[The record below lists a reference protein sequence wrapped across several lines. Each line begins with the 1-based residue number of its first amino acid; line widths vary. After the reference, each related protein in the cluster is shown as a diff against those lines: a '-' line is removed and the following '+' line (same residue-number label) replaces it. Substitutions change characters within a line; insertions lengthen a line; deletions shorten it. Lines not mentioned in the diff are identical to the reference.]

1 MLLSVTFEISFLP
14 LLIVMAIAWLVPIV
28 AMLFRLD
35 KLPTVI
41 LEIIAGYFVGKYLLG
56 IIPSDGREVL
66 EFLSLT
72 GFIFLMF
79 LSGLEIDT
87 DQIRSAFPR
96 IFVTRRFVSNPFII
110 GSAMFIVTLLLSYLL
125 TMAASQIIEI
135 NNLWYF
141 SLILVTSSVGV
152 IMPVLKNRGE
162 NSTRF
167 GQMIIIAAA
176 IADIVSIILFT
187 FTAYILEHGFQ
198 IQILYIVFLFGL
210 FYLFYRLGLKVSRIR
225 LFKRLVYQLSHAAS
239 QIRVRGTLLVIMV
252 FVVMAQYIDKEVVLL
267 GAFIAGILLSI
278 FFHKGRSLLLIK
290 LDALG
295 FGFFIPVFFVMVGA
309 HFDPAALHEFDN
321 SLVPFLLYLVA
332 ALYVVKI
339 VPSFFWTRLFG
350 IKRSISGGILLSSR
364 LSLIIAASKIGLDLG
379 IISPGI
385 NACFIIMAVVTC
397 LISPTVYNFLSPS
410 KKTPSEKTVIVGGS
424 STGVLLARRL
434 KINERH
440 SIIVEN
446 RIERVNEIK
455 SKGLNVVYGDGFDLK
470 IYDQLKLQPDNHVVV
485 LTESEQK
492 NISICQLLR
501 NKRQHERLVTKAT
514 SLANEQTLKNLE
526 VEFLDVKRVI
536 ATTIENLILR
546 PSAYHA
552 LIESFENYNIE
563 EIKITNPHMDGR
575 QVKELAFHK
584 NGSLVLLKRQEQ
596 MEIPHGDTF
605 FKLGDVVTVIGTD
618 PALADFREKFDQH

>member
-14 LLIVMAIAWLVPIV
+14 LLIVMAIAWLVPIM
-28 AMLFRLD
+28 AALLRLD
-35 KLPTVI
+35 KLPAVI
-41 LEIIAGYFVGKYLLG
+41 LEIVAGYFIGKYLLG

-96 IFVTRRFVSNPFII
+96 LFTIKRFISNPFII
-110 GSAMFIVTLLLSYLL
+110 GSAMFLVTLLMSYLL
-125 TMAASQIIEI
+125 TLVAAQIIGI
-135 NNLWYF
+135 DNHWYF

-162 NSTRF
+162 NGTRF

-187 FTAYILEHGFQ
+187 FTAFIQEHGFQ
-198 IQILYIVFLFGL
+198 LQILYIIALFAS
-210 FYLFYRLGLKVSRIR
+210 FYLFYRLGLKVSRVK

-239 QIRVRGTLLVIMV
+239 QIRVRGTLLVILV

-267 GAFIAGILLSI
+267 GAFLAGILLSI

-309 HFDPAALHEFDN
+309 HFDPAALREFDN
-321 SLVPFLLYLVA
+321 TLIPFLLFLAV

-339 VPSFFWTRLFG
+339 LPAFLWTRIFG
-350 IKRSISGGILLSSR
+350 IKKAISGGILISSR

-385 NACFIIMAVVTC
+385 NACFIIMAVFTC
-397 LISPTVYNFLSPS
+397 LVSPTLYNYLNQS

-434 KINERH
+434 KINETAQ
-440 SIIVEN
+440 
-446 RIERVNEIK
+446 
-455 SKGLNVVYGDGFDLK
+455 Y
-470 IYDQLKLQPDNHVVV
+470 Y
-485 LTESEQK
+485 
-492 NISICQLLR
+492 
-501 NKRQHERLVTKAT
+501 
-514 SLANEQTLKNLE
+514 
-526 VEFLDVKRVI
+526 
-536 ATTIENLILR
+536 
-546 PSAYHA
+546 Y
-552 LIESFENYNIE
+552 
-563 EIKITNPHMDGR
+563 
-575 QVKELAFHK
+575 
-584 NGSLVLLKRQEQ
+584 
-596 MEIPHGDTF
+596 
-605 FKLGDVVTVIGTD
+605 
-618 PALADFREKFDQH
+618 